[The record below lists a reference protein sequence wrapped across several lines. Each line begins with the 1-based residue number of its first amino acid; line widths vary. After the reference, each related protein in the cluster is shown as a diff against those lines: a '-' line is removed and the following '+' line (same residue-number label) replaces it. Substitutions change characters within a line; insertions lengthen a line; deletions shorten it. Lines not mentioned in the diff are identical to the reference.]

1 VNGIPATNNGNIED
15 SGCRSSRCAK
25 ASMRFVRPVPWHGP
39 VLPFA
44 RQCAARV
51 PHSTLPAAASS
62 GKAQRKPQ
70 GIASELLRRS
80 ALGWKT
86 AFPPDRASAQP
97 GITKTVRALAFSWI
111 FFRRRPARLFSRN
124 FDRPKNFVLLTSR
137 NGNHA
142 AGFVGDECDEPVER
156 GGASSS
162 VRGGAMV
169 SHAPAKCRRSVAY

>member
-1 VNGIPATNNGNIED
+1 MNGIPATNNGNVED

-25 ASMRFVRPVPWHGP
+25 ASMRFVRAVPWHGP

-44 RQCAARV
+44 RQCTARV

-70 GIASELLRRS
+70 GIASELLCRS

-97 GITKTVRALAFSWI
+97 GITKTVRAFAFSSI
-111 FFRRRPARLFSRN
+111 FFRRRPARLFSATSTG
-124 FDRPKNFVLLTSR
+124 PKTSCSLLSSR

-142 AGFVGDECDEPVER
+142 SFVGDECDDPVEL
-156 GGASSS
+156 
-162 VRGGAMV
+162 
-169 SHAPAKCRRSVAY
+169 VALHHLYAAEQW

>member
-1 VNGIPATNNGNIED
+1 
-15 SGCRSSRCAK
+15 
-25 ASMRFVRPVPWHGP
+25 MRFVRAVPWHGP

-44 RQCAARV
+44 RQCTARV

-97 GITKTVRALAFSWI
+97 GITKTVRALAFTWI
-111 FFRRRPARLFSRN
+111 FFRRRPARCSPATSTG
-124 FDRPKNFVLLTSR
+124 PKTSCSSQAATGTTPQALSAMNAMIQLNVVALT
-137 NGNHA
+137 
-142 AGFVGDECDEPVER
+142 CT
-156 GGASSS
+156 
-162 VRGGAMV
+162 
-169 SHAPAKCRRSVAY
+169 RRSNGKPRTRKMPTLRGLNAIEGRSGGVARMPQPNQKER